1 MSARAVLL
9 LSTAIVVFAGQA
21 GAAEG
26 LTPPDERLLWPQ
38 WQARPT
44 LGGTQ
49 LAPVSLLDRGA
60 GAVLGD
66 YYFDAPGLRL
76 PAAAGGLRATSG
88 LLAPAWRGSSL
99 LPGSSTLETTPY
111 LGIGYTGWAVKGG
124 WGISA
129 DLGLALE
136 NSAAGATRLGRAVFG
151 NQGFDSALRELRL
164 SPVLQLGVRYA
175 F

>member
-9 LSTAIVVFAGQA
+9 LSTAIVVFAGRA

-38 WQARPT
+38 WQARLT
-44 LGGTQ
+44 LSSTQ

-76 PAAAGGLRATSG
+76 PAATGGLRATSG

-99 LPGSSTLETTPY
+99 LPGSSSLETTPY
-111 LGIGYTGWAVKGG
+111 LGIGYTGLAVKGG

-136 NSAAGATRLGRAVFG
+136 NPAGATRLGRAVFG

-164 SPVLQLGVRYA
+164 SPVLQLGMRYA